1 MYPLLTSKWLKQ
13 VLMQKHFQYYTVF
26 HFDRIIRYCKMWNGN
41 DSIIDVLDDLKEGKL
56 NVGILQK
63 ELLTSVQLYTSKD
76 SLTSIDFCEWFF
88 GDS

>member
-1 MYPLLTSKWLKQ
+1 
-13 VLMQKHFQYYTVF
+13 
-26 HFDRIIRYCKMWNGN
+26 MWNDI

-63 ELLTSVQLYTSKD
+63 ELLTSVPLYTSKD